1 MAKLTISDA
10 ARVTRV
16 SRVTLHRY
24 IKAGRLSRSADGTID
39 TAELLRV
46 GLTLHP
52 DTVQQPVTVQRPAT
66 LPVTADTTALE
77 RLIDVLHR
85 ELEAARE
92 REQAARDREAMLLQ
106 MLQQVQQQNQRLL
119 DVGRSAAPAPGER
132 TPRDASPPR
141 GAMRQQIL
149 ALVRDHPEGLSPA
162 ETRRRLGSDK
172 DQGSTMKAMARDGL
186 LRRVTT
192 GCYVLVEARR

>member
-1 MAKLTISDA
+1 M
-10 ARVTRV
+10 
-16 SRVTLHRY
+16 
-24 IKAGRLSRSADGTID
+24 LSLDPDGSVD
-39 TAELLRV
+39 TAELLRA
-46 GLTLHP
+46 GYTLQRSTLQP
-52 DTVQQPVTVQRPAT
+52 PGGSLQDATRRSSGAQQPSDPAST
-66 LPVTADTTALE
+66 QQMALMHQERELLRLE
-77 RLIDVLHR
+77 RDLLRR
-85 ELEAARE
+85 ELEAAHAREQAALE

-106 MLQQVQQQNQRLL
+106 MLQQVHQQNQRLL

-172 DQGSTMKAMARDGL
+172 DLGSTMKAMARDGL

-192 GCYVLVEARR
+192 GWYVATEALR